1 MRLTS
6 LRSILPI
13 TLLTILLNVSLCA
26 AGNEGAVTF
35 AMRTGTWF
43 DQYTDNPSSSTQAWL
58 RDHFWRMQST
68 SSYFDSR
75 LSWFP
80 NAWVYLDLYGVPTDS
95 PLVGQH
101 PDWFLRDNSGHLLY
115 IPFAC
120 NGSKCSQYAADPGN
134 AGFRSYWISQTSAI
148 LRRGYKGVWIDDVNL
163 AFRVGNGGGTQI
175 APHDPRT
182 GTTMTV
188 TAWMKYV
195 ADFTKDIRASLPNTE
210 IVHNSIWFAGESQR
224 DYNPSVI
231 EEIQSADYIDC
242 ERGVSDG
249 GLTGGTGIWSLNALL
264 AFVDHV
270 HTLGKKTIF
279 DEYKRNGE
287 YGLAGYFL
295 ISTGGDAEADQ
306 SMTPNNWWSGYEVNL
321 GTAQGG
327 RYTWNRL
334 LRRDFTGGMVL
345 LNPPQS
351 GTVTVSLPHSFER
364 IGGSSVS
371 SVSLGAGQGA
381 VLLDSTNSQS
391 LQPVRIDVGGSGSG
405 FFSGDHYANA
415 GSVASFS
422 QPVTVSGV
430 AGAAPEA
437 VYQTK
442 RTNGGSAFYYTIPAL
457 ESGHTYTVK
466 LHFADDLSN
475 ARGQRVFNVFLNGR
489 EVLANFD
496 IFASAGNV
504 KLKAVVE
511 QFSQVP
517 DANNEIVIE
526 FAPTGKG
533 AALSS
538 GIEIVP

>member
-1 MRLTS
+1 MRLIS
-6 LRSILPI
+6 IRSILPI
-13 TLLTILLNVSLCA
+13 ALLTIFLNMSLHA

-68 SSYFDSR
+68 SPYFDSR

-120 NGSKCSQYAADPGN
+120 NGSSCSQYAADPGN
-134 AGFRSYWISQTSAI
+134 AGFRSYWISQAAGI
-148 LRRGYKGVWIDDVNL
+148 LSKGYKGVWIDDVNL
-163 AFRVGNGGGTQI
+163 AFRVGNANGTQI

-182 GTTMTV
+182 GGTMTV
-188 TAWMKYV
+188 TAWMQYV
-195 ADFTKDIRASLPNTE
+195 ADFTKAIRSGLPKAE

-224 DYNPSVI
+224 DYDPSVI
-231 EEIQSADYIDC
+231 EEIQNADYIDC

-249 GLTGGTGIWSLNALL
+249 GLTGGTGMWSLHALL
-264 AFVDHV
+264 GFVDHV
-270 HTLGKKTIF
+270 HALGKKTIF

-295 ISTGGDAEADQ
+295 ISTGGDTEADQ
-306 SMTPNNWWSGYEVNL
+306 SMTPNNWWSGYDVNL
-321 GTAQGG
+321 GTAQGA
-327 RYTWNRL
+327 RYTWNNL

-364 IGGSSVS
+364 ISGSTASSVT
-371 SVSLGAGQGA
+371 LAAGQGA
-381 VLLDSTNSQS
+381 VLIDTAPQG
-391 LQPVRIDVGGSGSG
+391 LQAVRIDVGGSATGD
-405 FFSGDHYANA
+405 FSGDQYANG

-422 QPVTVSGV
+422 QPVAVSGV
-430 AGAAPEA
+430 SGAAPEA

-442 RTNGGSAFYYTIPAL
+442 RTNRGSAFYYTIPAL
-457 ESGHTYTVK
+457 QSGHTYTVK

-475 ARGQRVFNVFLNGR
+475 GAGQREFNVFLNGR
-489 EVLANFD
+489 QVLTNFD

-504 KLKAVVE
+504 RLKAVVK
-511 QFSQVP
+511 QFSQTP

-526 FAPTGKG
+526 FAPTSKG
-533 AALSS
+533 AALIS